1 MSRVFR
7 KQADVASDCI
17 TYNKLNYE
25 SLYLDI
31 DLVPNQTG
39 NYELDLDKFV
49 ELKLANRC
57 DKVCVYGIFTFA
69 LTTNKPD
76 ANASNIDLKIK
87 FYRDE
92 ERTQLAFVQPY
103 LEPLYGPQGSDV
115 SRIWSQN
122 IEFCEL
128 VPLAITEDTVKY
140 YITIEAEFTNI
151 TVVSFELAQYSLCA
165 EEASNCDNLCCNT
178 CSTHKCY
185 SSTSK
190 SCDASVFCN
199 QSINRPIIP

>member
-31 DLVPNQTG
+31 NPVPNQAG
-39 NYELDLDKFV
+39 KYKLDLDKFV
-49 ELKLANRC
+49 ELKLVNRC
-57 DKVCVYGIFTFA
+57 DKVCVDGVFTLKLVNGA
-69 LTTNKPD
+69 K
-76 ANASNIDLKIK
+76 AQSIDITIR

-92 ERTQLAFVQPY
+92 ERTILAFEEPY
-103 LEPLYGPQGSDV
+103 IRNFAANASKVWQIPID
-115 SRIWSQN
+115 
-122 IEFCEL
+122 FCE
-128 VPLAITEDTVKY
+128 VAPLALTEDKVKY
-140 YITIEAEFTNI
+140 YVTIDVEAAEDITTLQLAKY
-151 TVVSFELAQYSLCA
+151 SFCA

-178 CSTHKCY
+178 CSSHKCY
-185 SSTSK
+185 SSSSK

-199 QSINRPIIP
+199 QPINKPIYP